1 MFAST
6 KCACSGVLIGVGV
19 LRIYRARR
27 RGSGQ
32 RNRKRC
38 STWARTGA
46 HLHEERP
53 AAIAVLTATYDGDDD
68 DGGGDDGDDDGGD
81 VRRRR

>member
-1 MFAST
+1 M
-6 KCACSGVLIGVGV
+6 LIGVGV

-32 RNRKRC
+32 RNRRRC

-46 HLHEERP
+46 HLYEERP
-53 AAIAVLTATYDGDDD
+53 VAVAALTATYDDDGDGDDD
-68 DGGGDDGDDDGGD
+68 DDDDGDDG
-81 VRRRR
+81 VRGRR